1 MLAGLA
7 GLSGKGAAAGGGGG
21 PPGVTGLIGWWDASA
36 ASSLSLSG
44 SNVNSIADQSGQ
56 GNNLSAASPPVY
68 SATGLNSRPSMDF
81 SGTTGAGL
89 IKNSFAFGTGNT
101 LTVFF
106 VGQFTKLFSTAYGR
120 AVSLSAGPG
129 YTGITGT
136 TTDQDNNY
144 SFSLGQEGTG
154 DNIVLYRNAS
164 IADRSFPGD
173 GTPHRCIATIDSSG
187 VMTIYVDGV
196 ATTGNTLNTA
206 FASGG
211 QLQIGNVS
219 STGSNAHWHGQL
231 SEIGISPNFTNST
244 NVAALDTFLK
254 TKWGL

>member
-1 MLAGLA
+1 LA
-7 GLSGKGAAAGGGGG
+7 GLSGKGAAAAGGGGSS

-56 GNNLSAASPPVY
+56 GNNLSAASPPIY
-68 SATGLNSRPSMDF
+68 SATGLNGRPSMNF
-81 SGTTGAGL
+81 SSSTGAGL
-89 IKNSFAFGTGNT
+89 ALNSFAFGSGNT

-154 DNIVLYRNAS
+154 DNVVLYRNGS

-173 GTPHRCIATIDSSG
+173 GTPHRCIATVDSSG

-196 ATTGNTLNTA
+196 ATTGNTLNAA
-206 FASGG
+206 FAGAPN

-219 STGSNAHWHGQL
+219 TTPGNAHWHGEL